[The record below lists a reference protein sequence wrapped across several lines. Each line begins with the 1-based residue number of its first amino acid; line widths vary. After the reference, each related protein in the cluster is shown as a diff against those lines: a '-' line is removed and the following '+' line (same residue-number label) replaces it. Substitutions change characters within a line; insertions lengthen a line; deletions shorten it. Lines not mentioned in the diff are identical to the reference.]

1 MKLLIRIPLVAY
13 KMIDILKLHHHP
25 YHKLKGC
32 VQYQFLDAIFEDKN
46 MYFYMQSE

>member
-1 MKLLIRIPLVAY
+1 MKLLIRKNENIPLVAY

-32 VQYQFLDAIFEDKN
+32 VQYQFHPHF
-46 MYFYMQSE
+46 QQ